1 MRCVRLLRQAAW
13 SSVTQQWP
21 ELILTVETAALSRAP
36 QRPVRMASRFA
47 REWEQPGGSVNGN
60 VPGTAGLLLYNSLVD
75 EKVPFVPALGAGST
89 QISWYTCG
97 PTVYDSAHMGHGRNY
112 VTFDIV
118 RRVLEDYFGY
128 NILYVMNVTDVDD
141 KIILRA
147 RRNHLLQQFRN
158 QQQNSAQVL
167 AFATEAV
174 SSAHAKQ
181 SAKVADVQLQVS
193 AVDAELATA
202 GERKELRAKREELVA
217 AVKGEAHKLSRTTE
231 ALAALAA
238 LPSQVSMDEVLDVA
252 ADWVAEALDKEQGS
266 SVTDSSIFRAHAA
279 KYEGAAVWLAQRLGM
294 HKQCCINCM
303 GDCAVQREFVED
315 MEVLGC
321 RPPTV
326 MTRVSEYIP
335 EVVAYIQVIIDNGM
349 AYESGGS
356 VYFDTA
362 SFRACG
368 HTYAKLKPWAVGS
381 TLLAAEG
388 EANFETREKRS
399 HADFALWKAAKPGE
413 PTWESPW
420 GLGRPGW
427 HIECSAMASAVLG
440 MRMDIHSG
448 GEDLRFPHH
457 DNELAQAEAHYHHQG
472 CKQWV
477 NYFLHS
483 GHLEIEGLKMSKS
496 LKNFITIREALQSF
510 SARQLRLMFAMQPW
524 NKPMVYGEQARGE
537 MKARE
542 SQIKNFFQNI
552 EVAMRSA
559 EAHPGMATRWQ
570 APELEL
576 SRRLQAV
583 QEAVHTALCDN
594 INTAAAMD
602 ALSDLIKAVNI
613 YLAKLQ
619 EGAQLPQPLLLG
631 RCSAYVTR
639 ILSVFGIVPSA
650 QDRPGL
656 TEAGVAGAGSSLSQS
671 RAAAAVLDALAGF
684 RDQVRSL
691 AKAKGDAAAFLAA
704 AAAAQASSLPS
715 LRAMPEANPGS
726 LASTLLDTY
735 AAFTSEVHDQSRAQ
749 PDGLSQMLLAS
760 CDRLR
765 DTTLVDLGVRLEDK
779 PDGTAV
785 WKLDD
790 PAAMRAELAERA
802 AQVADAARKKL
813 EGALERKVWN
823 LWRDR
828 LYMLA
833 RPCAMTGVSRCIAM
847 SVSSCD
853 LEQTSAWMQTKE
865 LEKMQGLLALPPVEV
880 ALADK
885 YSKFDAGTGEPS
897 HDKDGKELD
906 GKAKDKARKEF
917 EKAKKVR
924 EPLVKK
930 LAEEPTFLENL
941 RSEILTLQ
949 AQLQQLTSSK

>member
-1 MRCVRLLRQAAW
+1 MRSVRLLRQAAW

-21 ELILTVETAALSRAP
+21 DLILTVETAALSRAP

-60 VPGTAGLLLYNSLVD
+60 VPATAGLLLYNSLVD

-147 RRNHLLQQFRN
+147 RRNHLLQQFRS
-158 QQQNSAQVL
+158 QQQDSAQVL

-202 GERKELRAKREELVA
+202 GERKELRAKREELVS

-238 LPSQVSMDEVLDVA
+238 LPSQVSVDEVLDVA
-252 ADWVAEALDKEQGS
+252 ADWVAESLDKEQGS

-279 KYEGAAVWLAQRLGM
+279 KYE
-294 HKQCCINCM
+294 
-303 GDCAVQREFVED
+303 REFVED

-496 LKNFITIREALQSF
+496 LKNFVTIREALQSF

-726 LASTLLDTY
+726 LASTLLNTY

-779 PDGTAV
+779 PDGKAV

-813 EGALERKVWN
+813 EGALERK
-823 LWRDR
+823 
-828 LYMLA
+828 
-833 RPCAMTGVSRCIAM
+833 
-847 SVSSCD
+847 
-853 LEQTSAWMQTKE
+853 TKE
-865 LEKMQGLLALPPVEV
+865 LEKMHGLLALPSVEV

-897 HDKDGKELD
+897 HDKDGNELD

-941 RSEILTLQ
+941 QSEILTLQ

>member
-1 MRCVRLLRQAAW
+1 
-13 SSVTQQWP
+13 
-21 ELILTVETAALSRAP
+21 
-36 QRPVRMASRFA
+36 
-47 REWEQPGGSVNGN
+47 
-60 VPGTAGLLLYNSLVD
+60 
-75 EKVPFVPALGAGST
+75 
-89 QISWYTCG
+89 
-97 PTVYDSAHMGHGRNY
+97 
-112 VTFDIV
+112 
-118 RRVLEDYFGY
+118 
-128 NILYVMNVTDVDD
+128 
-141 KIILRA
+141 
-147 RRNHLLQQFRN
+147 
-158 QQQNSAQVL
+158 
-167 AFATEAV
+167 
-174 SSAHAKQ
+174 
-181 SAKVADVQLQVS
+181 
-193 AVDAELATA
+193 
-202 GERKELRAKREELVA
+202 
-217 AVKGEAHKLSRTTE
+217 
-231 ALAALAA
+231 
-238 LPSQVSMDEVLDVA
+238 
-252 ADWVAEALDKEQGS
+252 
-266 SVTDSSIFRAHAA
+266 
-279 KYEGAAVWLAQRLGM
+279 
-294 HKQCCINCM
+294 
-303 GDCAVQREFVED
+303 
-315 MEVLGC
+315 
-321 RPPTV
+321 
-326 MTRVSEYIP
+326 
-335 EVVAYIQVIIDNGM
+335 VVAYIQVIIDNGM

-496 LKNFITIREALQSF
+496 LKNFVTIREALQSF

-619 EGAQLPQPLLLG
+619 
-631 RCSAYVTR
+631 
-639 ILSVFGIVPSA
+639 
-650 QDRPGL
+650 
-656 TEAGVAGAGSSLSQS
+656 
-671 RAAAAVLDALAGF
+671 
-684 RDQVRSL
+684 VRSL

-779 PDGTAV
+779 PDGKAV

-813 EGALERKVWN
+813 EGALERK
-823 LWRDR
+823 
-828 LYMLA
+828 
-833 RPCAMTGVSRCIAM
+833 
-847 SVSSCD
+847 
-853 LEQTSAWMQTKE
+853 TKE

-885 YSKFDAGTGEPS
+885 YSKFDSGNGEPS
-897 HDKDGKELD
+897 HDKDGNELD

-930 LAEEPTFLENL
+930 LAEEPTFFENL
-941 RSEILTLQ
+941 QSEILTLQ

>member
-1 MRCVRLLRQAAW
+1 
-13 SSVTQQWP
+13 
-21 ELILTVETAALSRAP
+21 
-36 QRPVRMASRFA
+36 
-47 REWEQPGGSVNGN
+47 
-60 VPGTAGLLLYNSLVD
+60 
-75 EKVPFVPALGAGST
+75 
-89 QISWYTCG
+89 
-97 PTVYDSAHMGHGRNY
+97 
-112 VTFDIV
+112 
-118 RRVLEDYFGY
+118 
-128 NILYVMNVTDVDD
+128 
-141 KIILRA
+141 
-147 RRNHLLQQFRN
+147 
-158 QQQNSAQVL
+158 
-167 AFATEAV
+167 
-174 SSAHAKQ
+174 
-181 SAKVADVQLQVS
+181 
-193 AVDAELATA
+193 
-202 GERKELRAKREELVA
+202 
-217 AVKGEAHKLSRTTE
+217 
-231 ALAALAA
+231 
-238 LPSQVSMDEVLDVA
+238 
-252 ADWVAEALDKEQGS
+252 
-266 SVTDSSIFRAHAA
+266 
-279 KYEGAAVWLAQRLGM
+279 
-294 HKQCCINCM
+294 M

-524 NKPMVYGEQARGE
+524 NKPMVGE

-639 ILSVFGIVPSA
+639 IL
-650 QDRPGL
+650 PGL

-779 PDGTAV
+779 PD
-785 WKLDD
+785 
-790 PAAMRAELAERA
+790 ELAERA

-813 EGALERKVWN
+813 EGALERK
-823 LWRDR
+823 
-828 LYMLA
+828 
-833 RPCAMTGVSRCIAM
+833 
-847 SVSSCD
+847 
-853 LEQTSAWMQTKE
+853 TKE

-917 EKAKKVR
+917 EKAKK
-924 EPLVKK
+924 P
-930 LAEEPTFLENL
+930 
-941 RSEILTLQ
+941 
-949 AQLQQLTSSK
+949 

>member
-1 MRCVRLLRQAAW
+1 MRSVRLLRQAAW

-21 ELILTVETAALSRAP
+21 DLILTVETAALSRAP

-60 VPGTAGLLLYNSLVD
+60 VPATAGLLLYNSLVD

-147 RRNHLLQQFRN
+147 RRNHLLQQFRS
-158 QQQNSAQVL
+158 QQQDSAQVL

-202 GERKELRAKREELVA
+202 GERKELRAKREELVS

-238 LPSQVSMDEVLDVA
+238 LPSQVSVDEVLDVA
-252 ADWVAEALDKEQGS
+252 ADWVSESLDKEQGS

-279 KYEGAAVWLAQRLGM
+279 KYERLGM
-294 HKQCCINCM
+294 LKQCCINCM
-303 GDCAVQREFVED
+303 GGCVVQREFVED

-496 LKNFITIREALQSF
+496 LKNFVTIRSGGEPYTAEALQSF

-779 PDGTAV
+779 PDGKAV

-813 EGALERKVWN
+813 EGALERK
-823 LWRDR
+823 
-828 LYMLA
+828 
-833 RPCAMTGVSRCIAM
+833 
-847 SVSSCD
+847 
-853 LEQTSAWMQTKE
+853 TKE
-865 LEKMQGLLALPPVEV
+865 LEKMQGLLALPPVEL

-897 HDKDGKELD
+897 HDKDGNELD

-917 EKAKKVR
+917 ERAKKVR

-941 RSEILTLQ
+941 QSEILTLQ